1 MRKSLKA
8 LILLIIV
15 VTIIASI
22 LIIKG
27 IYIQKNSNRNNIE
40 NIGTIKVTMIKE
52 NKTIE
57 VKDINEINA
66 IKKIVL
72 NQEYAEGTS
81 DGTISYIIILES
93 EEYCIENDGKTIRK
107 VGENFE
113 ANLKSE
119 DFNKILN
126 ILSKY

>member
-1 MRKSLKA
+1 MRKSSKA
-8 LILLIIV
+8 LIFVIIV

-27 IYIQKNSNRNNIE
+27 IYTQKNSNTNNIE
-40 NIGTIKVTMIKE
+40 NIGTIKGTMIKE

-72 NQEYAEGTS
+72 NQEYAEGTR
-81 DGTISYIIILES
+81 DGTISYIIILEN
-93 EEYCIENDGKTIRK
+93 EEYCIESAGKTIRK

>member
-1 MRKSLKA
+1 MRKSSKA
-8 LILLIIV
+8 LIFVIIV

-27 IYIQKNSNRNNIE
+27 IYTQKNSNTNNIE
-40 NIGTIKVTMIKE
+40 NIGTIKVTM
-52 NKTIE
+52 
-57 VKDINEINA
+57 INEINA

-72 NQEYAEGTS
+72 NQEYAEGTR
-81 DGTISYIIILES
+81 DGTISYIIILEN
-93 EEYCIENDGKTIRK
+93 EEYCIENAGKTIRK

>member
-1 MRKSLKA
+1 MRKSSKA
-8 LILLIIV
+8 LIFVIIV

-27 IYIQKNSNRNNIE
+27 IYTQKNSNTNNIE

-66 IKKIVL
+66 IKNIVL
-72 NQEYAEGTS
+72 NQQYAGGTS
-81 DGTISYIIILES
+81 DGTISYIIIWEN
-93 EEYCIENDGKTIRK
+93 EEYCIENGGKTIRK

>member
-1 MRKSLKA
+1 MRKSSKA
-8 LILLIIV
+8 LIFVIIV

-27 IYIQKNSNRNNIE
+27 IYTQKNSNTNNIE

-72 NQEYAEGTS
+72 NQEYAEGTN
-81 DGTISYIIILES
+81 DGTISYIIILEN
-93 EEYCIENDGKTIRK
+93 EEYCIENAGKTIRK

>member
-27 IYIQKNSNRNNIE
+27 IYTQKNSNRNNIE
-40 NIGTIKVTMIKE
+40 NIGKIKVTMIKE

-57 VKDINEINA
+57 LNDINEINA
-66 IKKIVL
+66 IKNIVL
-72 NQEYAEGTS
+72 NQEYIGSTS
-81 DGTISYIIILES
+81 DGTISYIIILEN
-93 EEYCIENDGKTIRK
+93 EEYCIENGEKTIRK